1 MLFEKLNYS
10 VAGHNSFS
18 CCWLKFFPF
27 SYSFHL
33 LTFLPPKAG
42 HIFWCLDTRVNFLM
56 TRPYNA
62 QHEIC
67 WNPLECSTPYCSAE
81 CSQLHYFFCPSSFLL
96 RGVFFIF
103 CLLSQ
108 FWHLK
113 YRPWWRIHNNI
124 LGSKQWSITFRIFF
138 IFLYD
143 LGKSQLKVQVAGKK

>member
-42 HIFWCLDTRVNFLM
+42 HVFWCLDTRVNFLM

-62 QHEIC
+62 QHEIY
-67 WNPLECSTPYCSAE
+67 WNPLVLSVALHIAVQNAPSYITFSAPALSYWE
-81 CSQLHYFFCPSSFLL
+81 VFFLYFACFLSFGIWNIGPGEEFITTFLVANSDLSHLEFSSSFYM
-96 RGVFFIF
+96 I
-103 CLLSQ
+103 
-108 FWHLK
+108 
-113 YRPWWRIHNNI
+113 
-124 LGSKQWSITFRIFF
+124 
-138 IFLYD
+138 
-143 LGKSQLKVQVAGKK
+143 